1 MNSSLLAGLGV
12 GSGLV
17 LLGFVGSSLLF
28 PPERGPV
35 AQPTTEIASMPGPAP
50 DRSEAEIVVPDS
62 ALVEPPQAAPE
73 DTAQDNTAEGAPVS
87 SDTTE
92 IPADLATDPELAEI
106 APPESTP
113 SESIPPE
120 STPDDEPP
128 AAPLP
133 SPELPQ
139 DTASTADLAEDI
151 LPVAPGA
158 EVTGPQARLPA
169 GILPAT
175 GRDTV
180 QGLPQVS
187 VPQAPASDPEIP
199 VVGEAP
205 ATDDRDSAP
214 LVEQPPASLPGTRT
228 SSLPQIGAGDSA
240 PDAPGDVP
248 APQAAAVTA
257 LERNSLYD
265 GSATGAR
272 MALVLSDPGLPM
284 AMRRSLAAMDFPFTV
299 ALNPLDTTAPD
310 AATIYTEAGK
320 EVLIL
325 ATAIP
330 DGATASD
337 LDVTFNAFFGSLPLA
352 VGVIDLPQSG
362 FARNARLLNEV
373 LPLLQ
378 QDGHGL
384 VTFSGGLAQAARAA
398 SAAGVPHA
406 EVFRII
412 DSGNDSAFTMRR
424 FLDRAVF
431 QASQMGQVIVFGDAS
446 NDVLMEAITMWREGS
461 RLDQVA
467 LVPISGILR
476 NLP

>member
-28 PPERGPV
+28 PPSPRTVAPPAAEIISQAEPALPV
-35 AQPTTEIASMPGPAP
+35 DGTESAEAETTLTEILNSAP
-50 DRSEAEIVVPDS
+50 VGD
-62 ALVEPPQAAPE
+62 PE
-73 DTAQDNTAEGAPVS
+73 GETDLGAPAETVQLPP
-87 SDTTE
+87 DE
-92 IPADLATDPELAEI
+92 LTDPEMTLAEETLEDDSPSASSP
-106 APPESTP
+106 APAVPEDP
-113 SESIPPE
+113 VG
-120 STPDDEPP
+120 
-128 AAPLP
+128 
-133 SPELPQ
+133 
-139 DTASTADLAEDI
+139 TADLAEEI
-151 LPVAPGA
+151 LPVAPAA
-158 EVTGPQARLPA
+158 EITGPQARLPA

-175 GRDTV
+175 GRDAG
-180 QGLPQVS
+180 QGLPQIT
-187 VPQAPASDPEIP
+187 VPQAPAPDAESPSAGAAP
-199 VVGEAP
+199 V
-205 ATDDRDSAP
+205 TDDSDSPA
-214 LVEQPPASLPGTRT
+214 LAEQPPATLPGGRI
-228 SSLPQIGAGDSA
+228 SALPQIGAGEAA
-240 PDAPGDVP
+240 PAAPGDVP
-248 APQAAAVTA
+248 APAAAAVTA

-265 GSATGAR
+265 GASTGAR

-284 AMRRSLAAMDFPFTV
+284 AMRHSLAAMEFPFTI

-310 AATIYTEAGK
+310 AAAIYTEAGK

-337 LDVTFNAFFGSLPLA
+337 LDVTFNAFFGSLPMA

-398 SAAGVPHA
+398 GAAGVPHA

-446 NDVLMEAITMWREGS
+446 NDVLMEAITMWRDGS